1 MKCNSESVVQNYY
14 FLFQGTRCPY
24 RSLVEGYRLCV
35 LLSTRDC
42 SLYNDSSGSGFPLR
56 FNFNI
61 HFLIYIDG
69 YEDVTINLETE
80 ALFIVSSNER
90 NIIL

>member
-1 MKCNSESVVQNYY
+1 MSLPQLSRRLSALRSSSN
-14 FLFQGTRCPY
+14 FLQ
-24 RSLVEGYRLCV
+24 
-35 LLSTRDC
+35 RDC
-42 SLYNDSSGSGFPLR
+42 SLYSDSSGSGFPLR

-69 YEDVTINLETE
+69 YEDVAINLETE